1 MRGAFITFEG
11 LDKSGKTTQA
21 RVLAEA
27 LARSGRAV
35 LLTQQPGGSPL
46 CAEIARLT
54 RDGRHFGRMA
64 PVAELMLYLA
74 DRAQHVHEAILP
86 ALELG
91 KVVVCDRYTDS
102 TAAYQ
107 GYGRGVSLDTL
118 TALNEVATGGVT
130 PDLTLLVDIPVAEA
144 RRRGLGKAVSPGS
157 ASPSPDRMEMEQT
170 IFYERVRAGYLR
182 IAASDPERIVVLDGL
197 EAAERVSERVRAVV
211 EAVLKKKDSGP

>member
-1 MRGAFITFEG
+1 MRGVFITFEG

-35 LLTQQPGGSPL
+35 LLTRQPGGSPL

-144 RRRGLGKAVSPGS
+144 RRRGLGKAEGVST
-157 ASPSPDRMEMEQT
+157 DRMEMEQT